1 MVSTIPAH
9 ALEHTESSMVS
20 LDDAV
25 IARLEKGGSRY
36 EILVDPELVDEWKND
51 PSSVDMDD
59 LLAIGEVWTDSK
71 NGERPTSDA
80 LENVFGS
87 NDLEQCVIKIL
98 REGSIQLTTAQRK
111 KMVSEKRLQIIS
123 EIASTATDPKT
134 KMPHPR
140 TRIENAL
147 DEARFA
153 VDPFKSI
160 ESQVND
166 AINVLKP
173 LIPLQ
178 FITVRLAFKIPG
190 SSYGSVNQ
198 MLRDSVMRE
207 EWLSDGTWAC
217 VIEVPGGMKNE
228 IISRVASRASEA
240 EVRELD

>member
-1 MVSTIPAH
+1 
-9 ALEHTESSMVS
+9 
-20 LDDAV
+20 
-25 IARLEKGGSRY
+25 
-36 EILVDPELVDEWKND
+36 
-51 PSSVDMDD
+51 MDD

-87 NDLEQCVIKIL
+87 SELEACVTKIL
-98 REGSIQLTTAQRK
+98 REGSIQLTTIQRK
-111 KMVSEKRLQIIS
+111 KMVEEKRLQIIS

-147 DEARFA
+147 DEARFS
-153 VDPFKSI
+153 VDPFKSV
-160 ESQVND
+160 ESQVSE

-173 LIPLQ
+173 LIPVQ
-178 FITVRLAFKIPG
+178 FNTVRLAFKIPG